1 VPIGNLYGNVA
12 ADGTYQAPADARAL
26 LGGAVVAKVGDAS
39 GMARVRVVPPL
50 PWKMNFTN
58 AASDRPPLTWIG
70 AGGKFAV
77 QEQGGEKDLVK
88 LTNIDLYARART
100 YFGTSDMHDYTVQAD
115 VKVEAKRAAGRW
127 QIPDAGIINSRYAL
141 MLYGNHQR
149 AELHAWQPAIPY
161 ATHQTMEY
169 KWEPEK
175 WYTLKLRVE
184 QQSGKAIVL
193 GKVWPRE
200 GQEPA
205 DWTLRMEDPT
215 PNATGSPGLFGNSL
229 VSPFPSF
236 IYYDNVAVAA
246 NGSEHAQASR

>member
-1 VPIGNLYGNVA
+1 VPIGNLYGQLGN
-12 ADGTYQAPADARAL
+12 DGTYQAPPDANAL
-26 LGGAVVAKVGDAS
+26 LGGSVVAKVGDAT

-58 AASDRPPLTWIG
+58 AATDRPPLTWIG

-77 QEQGGEKDLVK
+77 QGQGDEKGLVK

-100 YFGTSDMHDYTVQAD
+100 YFGTSDMHDYTVAAD
-115 VKVEAKRAAGRW
+115 VKVEAKRSAGRW
-127 QIPDAGIINSRYAL
+127 QIPDVGIINSRYAL

-161 ATHQTMEY
+161 ATHQTMDY
-169 KWEPEK
+169 TWEPEK
-175 WYTLKLRVE
+175 WYRLKLRVE
-184 QQSGKAIVL
+184 QQGGKAVVL
-193 GKVWPRE
+193 GKVWPRD

-205 DWTLRMEDPT
+205 EWTLRMEDPT
-215 PNATGSPGLFGNSL
+215 PNTTGAPGVFGNSL

-236 IYYDNVAVAA
+236 IYYDNIAVTG
-246 NGSEHAQASR
+246 NGSEHAQAAR